1 MNPFNS
7 SVSANTTQNDNSS
20 VDKILADILAQ
31 EQQYLIQIMEL
42 LKVENEAI
50 IQRDTENMGCL
61 LDQKLPLLSKL
72 EQLDNQRQQLFQQIT
87 GISYADKEFSRF
99 IEQHPSKTIQQL
111 WQAIKIKLPECKKQ
125 NELNGRIISIR
136 QNNTD
141 QILQILLGNPVNN
154 AQTYSPLG
162 QTSQQK
168 RSALYTAV

>member
-7 SVSANTTQNDNSS
+7 SVSANTTQNDNRS
-20 VDKILADILAQ
+20 VDKILAHILEQ
-31 EQQYLIQIMEL
+31 EQQHLVEIMEL

-61 LDQKLPLLSKL
+61 LDKKLPLLSKL
-72 EQLDNQRQQLFQQIT
+72 EQLDSQRQQLFQQIA
-87 GISYADKEFSRF
+87 GISYADQAFSRF
-99 IEQHPSKTIQQL
+99 IEQHPSKAIQHL

-154 AQTYSPLG
+154 AQTYSPRG